1 MIEWL
6 PGIHPALVLVIGA
19 GVVAL
24 APRRLGAPL
33 FVTAAVTAGLVTLGL
48 VDGQTWGYDFYGY
61 DLTVLRADGLSLA
74 FAYVF
79 AIALVAGGVF
89 GIATMGTLERTAAL
103 VYAASAFGVV
113 FAGDVVTLFFF
124 WELKVSGSA
133 LLVFARRSPI
143 SSAAGLR
150 YVFVSLAGGIVLLAG
165 IVWWV
170 IGTGSTEFT
179 AFNGG
184 DPGLGALSGAAILI
198 LLGFLVAAAAVPLH
212 AWMPDAYPTATIAGT
227 VFLAAFTSKA
237 AVYALARG
245 FPGTGALVWI
255 GVVMALY
262 GVVFA
267 LAENDLRRALTYSSV
282 SQGGFMLAA
291 IGVGTALAING
302 AVAHAF
308 AHITYKGLL
317 LMAAGAVLYTTGRSR
332 LTQLGGL
339 GRAMP
344 WVAGLYLVGAAAIG
358 SFPLFSG
365 FVSKEMSLLAITNAD
380 FGVAYWLLKLASVGT
395 VLVVALRLP
404 WFTWFAPATANVAPP
419 SLLRRVPA
427 SMYVAMAA
435 LAGVNVAIGVVPG
448 WLYNVLP
455 NDADYSPYAGYRVA
469 DAMVLIVGA
478 AAVFWVAKSRL
489 SGRPI
494 TLVDTDWVYRELPRP
509 ILARTATWTLPT
521 LVRTRPELP
530 VVPQWTASMWF
541 ASVVVLGAVAVV
553 LAVGLVLGVVS

>member
-1 MIEWL
+1 MVEWL
-6 PGIHPALVLVIGA
+6 PGIHPSLVLVIGA
-19 GVVAL
+19 AVVAL
-24 APRRLGAPL
+24 APRRLGAPI
-33 FVTAAVTAGLVTLGL
+33 FVAASVVAGLFILGL
-48 VDGQTWGYDFYGY
+48 SDTQTWGYNFYGY

-74 FAYVF
+74 FSYVF
-79 AIALVAGGVF
+79 AIALIAGGVF
-89 GIATMGTLERTAAL
+89 GIATMGTLERSAAL

-133 LLVFARRSPI
+133 LLIFARRSPV

-150 YVFVSLAGGIVLLAG
+150 YLIFSLAGGIVLLAG

-170 IGTGSTEFT
+170 IGTGSIEFT

-184 DPGLGALSGAAILI
+184 ETGLGALSGAAILI
-198 LLGFLVAAAAVPLH
+198 LIGFLVAAAAVPLH

-245 FPGTGALVWI
+245 FPGTGALIWI
-255 GVVMALY
+255 GVIMALY

-267 LAENDLRRALTYSSV
+267 LSENDLRRALTYSSV

-291 IGVGTALAING
+291 IGVGTTLAING

-317 LMAAGAVLYTTGRSR
+317 LMAAGAVMYATGRSR

-365 FVSKEMSLLAITNAD
+365 FVSKEMSLLALTNAEYE
-380 FGVAYWLLKLASVGT
+380 VAYWLLKLASVGT
-395 VLVVALRLP
+395 LLVVALRLP
-404 WFTWFAPATANVAPP
+404 WFTWFAPASTATAAPP
-419 SLLRRVPA
+419 ARMLRPVPV
-427 SMYVAMAA
+427 SMYVAMGA
-435 LAGVNVAIGVVPG
+435 LAAVNVAIGVVPG
-448 WLYNVLP
+448 WMYAVLP
-455 NDADYSPYAGYRVA
+455 NEVDYSPFAGYRIA

-478 AAVFWVAKSRL
+478 AVVFWLLRDRL
-489 SGRPI
+489 AGRPV

-509 ILARTATWTLPT
+509 LLERTASWSLPT
-521 LVRTRPELP
+521 LTLPRPTLP
-530 VVPQWTASMWF
+530 VVPGWTASMWF
-541 ASVVVLGAVAVV
+541 ASAVILTAIVVVLGVGVV
-553 LAVGLVLGVVS
+553 L